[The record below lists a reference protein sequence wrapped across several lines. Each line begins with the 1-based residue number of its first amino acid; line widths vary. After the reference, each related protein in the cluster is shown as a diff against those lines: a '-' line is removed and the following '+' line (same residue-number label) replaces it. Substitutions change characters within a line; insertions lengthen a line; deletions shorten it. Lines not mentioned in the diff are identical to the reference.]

1 MTDADASIGRA
12 LREFAASVTAK
23 GAGLSTGAP
32 EDRLRAPFENLMSDA
47 AALFASNI
55 VCAGEMPLPDRL
67 GRPDYAVLRDG
78 ALAGYVEL
86 KAPGV
91 GADARRL
98 RGRDR
103 EQFRR
108 FSSVPNI
115 LYGDGNEWAL
125 YRGGECAGLVRFSG
139 DVAADGAKAVSAEDA
154 RSFMGLLR
162 DFLLWEPIPP
172 LDRNGK
178 IDLKGFAAMLAP
190 LCRMLRDDVTDALRG
205 DASPLAILARDW
217 RQLLFPNATD
227 PQFADSYAQTVAFAL
242 LLGRSE
248 GADPL
253 TLESAQ
259 GALAAQHSL
268 LSRALQILTDPRARS
283 DLAASLDLL
292 LRVVSAVPPV
302 AFAGA
307 TDPWLHFYEDFLADY
322 DPKLRKDAGVYYTP
336 LPVVHAQLRLIDD
349 LLTAR
354 LDKPLGF
361 ADPDVVTL
369 DPAAGTGTYLLGVI
383 EHALGR
389 VEAEQGPGAVAGQA
403 TTLAGNLHGFEFLTG
418 PYAVSELRV
427 SRALVDRGASLPAD
441 GAHIYLTDTLENPD
455 ADPPQPPLFLQPI
468 AEQRARALRVKSAVP
483 VLVCL
488 GNPPYDRH
496 EAARADNGERTGS
509 WVRRGNGADA
519 ILDDFLKPVTAAGH
533 GVHLKNL
540 YNLYVY
546 FWRWALW
553 KVFEHDTASGP
564 GVVGFITA
572 SSYLDGDAFPGM
584 REHMR
589 RLCDEIWILDLG
601 GEKRG
606 TRKSENVFAIRT
618 PVAIAIAARFGE
630 AKPDA
635 PAIVRYARVEG
646 TREEKLAA
654 LDAIRGFGAV
664 SWRDCPNAWQAPF
677 RPPPEGDYVSWP
689 LLTDLMP
696 WQHSGVQLKRTW
708 PIAPDEDTLERRWRA
723 LLSTPDRAVAFRETD
738 DRLVE
743 GRYSVEPAGAGDS
756 TSIAAL
762 PADAPVP
769 RIQRYAYRSF
779 DRQFIMADARPMS
792 RPRPPLWR
800 AHGPKQV
807 YLTSLLSRA
816 LGDGPAATACAAVPD
831 LHHFPGGSGKSV
843 VPLYRSADASEANLL
858 PGLLDILGGEY
869 GRAVAAEDVFA
880 YVYGA
885 LAHPAFT
892 ARFADA
898 LEARELRLPLTRD
911 AQLFENV
918 REIGARLLRL
928 HCYGERFTPEGGR
941 PGEVPRGEARCA
953 RAVPGDVDGY
963 PETFRYDA
971 SAHTLYV
978 GEGAFAPVS
987 PEVHGF
993 EVSGL
998 KVVASWLGHRMK
1010 RSTRRKSSP
1019 LDDIRR
1025 ERWPSAF
1032 TTELL
1037 ELLWVLEKTVALQ
1050 PEQARLLDAVVEGGC
1065 FAAVDLPVPPAE
1077 MRSPPRPR
1085 TERDLLQAQ
1094 RA

>member
-1 MTDADASIGRA
+1 M
-12 LREFAASVTAK
+12 TAK

-32 EDRLRAPFENLMSDA
+32 EDRLRAPFENLISDA

-55 VCAGEMPLPDRL
+55 VCAGETPLPDRL

-91 GADARRL
+91 GADARRF

-125 YRGGECAGLVRFSG
+125 YRGGERAGFVRFSG

-154 RSFMGLLR
+154 RAFMGLLR

-190 LCRMLRDDVTDALRG
+190 LCRMLRDDVTDALRD
-205 DASPLAILARDW
+205 DASPLAALARDW
-217 RQLLFPNATD
+217 RQLLFPDATD

-268 LSRALQILTDPRARS
+268 LSRALQILTDPRAQS

-322 DPKLRKDAGVYYTP
+322 DPKLRKDAGAYYTP
-336 LPVVHAQLRLIDD
+336 VEVVRAQVRLIDD
-349 LLTAR
+349 LLTSR
-354 LDKPLGF
+354 LGKPLGF
-361 ADPDVVTL
+361 ADPGVVTL
-369 DPAAGTGTYLLGVI
+369 DPAVGTGTYLLGVI
-383 EHALGR
+383 AHALAR
-389 VEAEQGPGAVAGQA
+389 VEAEQGGGAVAGQA
-403 TTLAGNLHGFEFLTG
+403 TALARNLYGFEFLAG
-418 PYAVSELRV
+418 PYAVSELRIG
-427 SRALVDRGASLPAD
+427 RALADRGASLPPD
-441 GAHIYLTDTLENPD
+441 GAHIYLTDTLESPD
-455 ADPPQPPLFLQPI
+455 AEQPQLPLFLQPI
-468 AEQRARALRVKSAVP
+468 AEQRARALRVKSGVR

-496 EAARADNGERTGS
+496 EAARSDNEERTGG
-509 WVRRGNGADA
+509 WVRRGDGGAGENA
-519 ILDDFLKPVTAAGH
+519 ILRDFTAPATAAGY

-553 KVFEHDTASGP
+553 KVFENETAAGP

-572 SSYLDGDAFPGM
+572 SSYLDGNAFTGM

-589 RLCDEIWILDLG
+589 RLCDEIWVLDLG
-601 GEKRG
+601 GEQRG
-606 TRKSENVFAIRT
+606 ARKSENVFAIRT
-618 PVAIAIAARFGE
+618 PVAITVAARFGE
-630 AKPDA
+630 AKTDA
-635 PAIVRYARVEG
+635 PATVRHGRVEG
-646 TREEKLAA
+646 TRDEKLAA
-654 LDAIRGFGAV
+654 LDAIDGFGAV
-664 SWRDCPNAWQAPF
+664 AWRDCPNGWQAPF
-677 RPPPEGDYVSWP
+677 RPAPEGNYGSWP

-708 PIAPDEDTLERRWRA
+708 PIAPDEDTLKRRWQA
-723 LLSTPDRAVAFRETD
+723 LLATPPQERPTAFRETR
-738 DRLVE
+738 DRKAM
-743 GRYSVEPAGAGDS
+743 SEPSALFGEE
-756 TSIAAL
+756 TLPSIAAL
-762 PADAPVP
+762 PRNAPLP
-769 RIQRYAYRSF
+769 RVARYAYRSF
-779 DRQFIMADARPMS
+779 DRQWILLDARLS
-792 RPRPPLWR
+792 DYARPALWR
-800 AHGPKQV
+800 VHGARQA

-843 VPLYRSADASEANLL
+843 VPLYRSADASEANIL

-869 GRAVAAEDVFA
+869 GRAVSAEDVFA

-892 ARFADA
+892 ARFADE

-911 AQLFENV
+911 AALFERV
-918 REIGARLLRL
+918 RDAGARLLRL
-928 HCYGERFTPEGGR
+928 HTYGERFTAD
-941 PGEVPRGEARCA
+941 GERHIGVPAGTARCT
-953 RAVPGDVDGY
+953 RAVPGESDAY
-963 PETFRYDA
+963 PENFRYDD
-971 SAHTLYV
+971 SARILHV
-978 GEGAFAPVS
+978 GDGAFAPVA
-987 PEVHGF
+987 PEVYDF
-993 EVSGL
+993 PVSGQ
-998 KVVASWLGHRMK
+998 KVVPSWLRRRTK
-1010 RSTRRKSSP
+1010 RGAGRASSP
-1019 LDDIRR
+1019 LDDIRPQ
-1025 ERWPSAF
+1025 RWPSAF

-1037 ELLWVLEKTVALQ
+1037 ELLWALEATVALQ
-1050 PEQARLLDAVVEGGC
+1050 PEQARLLDALVEADSFC
-1065 FAAVDLPVPPAE
+1065 AADLPNVPAD
-1077 MRSPPRPR
+1077 MRRAPRQTKEDPG
-1085 TERDLLQAQ
+1085 LL
-1094 RA
+1094 